1 MEMRITM
8 FALVCAIIIVTR
20 NTLLEYLD
28 AKNKYQNMK
37 SNSNPG
43 VKIISILHKMKLCLH
58 KRVM

>member
-28 AKNKYQNMK
+28 ARNRYQNMK
-37 SNSNPG
+37 SNNNPG
-43 VKIISILHKMKLCLH
+43 VKITSILHKMKISLH
-58 KRVM
+58 KKAM